1 MLSYINNYCGI
12 SQQMNQLY
20 GVVLMKQMVVLVTNN
35 YKIMVVYYQLNYKIS
50 EHID

>member
-20 GVVLMKQMVVLVTNN
+20 GLVLMKHMVLLVANK
-35 YKIMVVYYQLNYKIS
+35 YKVMVVYYQLNY
-50 EHID
+50 